1 MRCRSG
7 FLAGLATV
15 VLLPWSP
22 TRADAIDELL
32 AHAAV
37 LDVKLKA
44 SAALS
49 LYLQAEKLRPDDV
62 RALLGIARQYR
73 HLMADAADPQ
83 EKLRLGGI
91 SLDYAN
97 RAANIAPDDS
107 EAQLSPAIS
116 YGKLLPLESNGVQVD
131 FSRRIKNAADKA
143 VSLDP
148 GNDLAWHVL
157 GRWCE
162 GYAELTGFRRM
173 MGEMLYGKLPAP
185 TEADAAKCFEK
196 AIAANPNRLMH
207 YIELGRT
214 YAKLGRTAEARRLI
228 QKGLSMPSIE
238 KEDPEVKQRGRE
250 TLAAL
255 H

>member
-1 MRCRSG
+1 MRCCPG
-7 FLAGLATV
+7 FFAGLAAV

-22 TRADAIDELL
+22 TRADAVDELL
-32 AHAAV
+32 SRAAV
-37 LDVKLKA
+37 LDVELKA
-44 SAALS
+44 SVALQ
-49 LYLQAEKLRPDDV
+49 LYLQAQKLRPDDV

-73 HLMADAADPQ
+73 HLMADATDSQ

-91 SLDYAN
+91 SLDYAK

-131 FSRRIKNAADKA
+131 FSRRIKAAADKA
-143 VSLDP
+143 VKLDP
-148 GNDLAWHVL
+148 GNDLAWHIL
-157 GRWCE
+157 GRWCQ
-162 GYAELTGFRRM
+162 GYAELTGVRRM
-173 MGEMLYGKLPAP
+173 MGQMLYGKLPTP
-185 TEADAAKCFEK
+185 TEADAAECFEK

-214 YAKLGRTAEARRLI
+214 YAKLGRTAEARKLI

>member
-1 MRCRSG
+1 MRCRLG
-7 FLAGLATV
+7 IICGLVAIA
-15 VLLPWSP
+15 LLPGSP
-22 TRADAIDELL
+22 TRADAVDELL
-32 AHAAV
+32 ARAAV
-37 LDVKLKA
+37 LDVELKA
-44 SAALS
+44 SDALT
-49 LYLQAEKLRPDDV
+49 LYINAEKLRPDDV

-73 HLMADAADPQ
+73 HLMADATDPQ

-91 SLDYAN
+91 SLDYAK
-97 RAANIAPDDS
+97 RAASIAPDDS

-131 FSRRIKNAADKA
+131 FSRRIKAAADKA
-143 VSLDP
+143 LSLDA

-157 GRWCE
+157 GRWCQ
-162 GYAELTGFRRM
+162 GYAELTGVRRM
-173 MGEMLYGKLPAP
+173 MGQMLYGKLPSP
-185 TEADAAKCFEK
+185 TESDAAKCFEK

-214 YAKLGRTAEARRLI
+214 YAKMGRTAEARRLI
-228 QKGLSMPSIE
+228 QKGLSMPSVE